1 MPNLTTE
8 IPTKHLRW
16 NPDACQYTAEMPASQ
31 RGGLFIKGPL
41 PLDWFEVA
49 AALPGKTL
57 HVALAI
63 WFQVGLERSPTV
75 RLSQKRLARFGVS
88 RDAKYDALKRLAD
101 AGLIEVVQSAGQAP
115 AITVIHQAIPKP
127 S

>member
-1 MPNLTTE
+1 MPNSSSDTLSTR
-8 IPTKHLRW
+8 LRW
-16 NPDACQYTAEMPASQ
+16 NPEACQFMAEMPAH
-31 RGGLFIKGPL
+31 RRDGLFIKGPL
-41 PLDWFEVA
+41 PLDWFDVA
-49 AALPGKTL
+49 TALPGKTL

-75 RLSQKRLARFGVS
+75 KLSQKRLARFSVS

-101 AGLIEVVQSAGQAP
+101 AGLIEVKQSAGQSP
-115 AITVIHQAIPKP
+115 TITVIQANHKP